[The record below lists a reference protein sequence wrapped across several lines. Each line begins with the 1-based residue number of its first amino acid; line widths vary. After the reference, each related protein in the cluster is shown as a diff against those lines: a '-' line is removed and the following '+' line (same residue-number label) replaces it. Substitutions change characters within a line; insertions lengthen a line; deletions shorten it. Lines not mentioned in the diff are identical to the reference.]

1 MLYMARTRVRSYKT
15 NKKTLKVAVD
25 EGRLLNFFLV
35 REQKQVESAIENMIK
50 AIEQGVVTTSTAKR
64 LKELDEK
71 RDELERKILI
81 EQNRVAIRVTES
93 DIRKY
98 YREALTI
105 KGQELIDYLVKE
117 VVLYDDKIEIYFNT
131 PTRTSPDENR
141 GFSICTRTID
151 RMNIEILIK

>member
-1 MLYMARTRVRSYKT
+1 MDRIVSVLLDIQEKQIAKNSIL
-15 NKKTLKVAVD
+15 TL
-25 EGRLLNFFLV
+25 LV

-71 RDELERKILI
+71 REELERKILI

-98 YREALTI
+98 YKEALTLQS
-105 KGQELIDYLVKE
+105 QELVNYLVKE
-117 VVLYDDKIEIYFNT
+117 VVLYDDKIEIYFST

-141 GFSICTRTID
+141 GFSICTRTVD